1 MSGQGFRRPR
11 LVIGICLGV
20 TVVSCLAIAW
30 GALEMMRTG
39 DDGGLPGA
47 AVGLGIAPAVI
58 GLGMLFLAIKGARTV
73 TAAQRGDRVFARWT
87 VSPDE
92 LAAFAVNNEAR
103 DALGPEYNNDWSPPR
118 KVPPDGIE
126 VRFDPDGVLVG
137 DTYFGLVT
145 TGMFKFEGVQILP
158 ENPLSIEFGT
168 VTTTITKATTVH
180 VRTHRGVLRLPI
192 GRLGRDEAVKVLDH
206 YKRVDRRETIV
217 NAGFYRG
224 RIKFGLI
231 AAAFC
236 FVAAALGFAMEA
248 LDFGGDF
255 VPVLFA
261 VGGIVAGIGGLV
273 LALLAKAL
281 SNAQHRPR
289 A

>member
-58 GLGMLFLAIKGARTV
+58 GLGMLVLAMKGARTV
-73 TAAQRGDRVFARWT
+73 AAAQRGDRIFARWM
-87 VSPDE
+87 VSPEE
-92 LAAFAVNNEAR
+92 LAAFAANNKAR
-103 DALGPEYNNDWSPPR
+103 DALGPAYNNDWSPPR
-118 KVPPDGIE
+118 KIPPEGIE
-126 VRFDPDGVLVG
+126 IRFDPDGVLVG

-168 VTTTITKATTVH
+168 VATTFSSGTTVH
-180 VRTHRGVLRLPI
+180 VHTSRGVLRLPI

-206 YKRVDRRETIV
+206 YRRVDRRETIV
-217 NAGFYRG
+217 KPGFYRS
-224 RIKFGLI
+224 RIRIGLI
-231 AAAFC
+231 GAAVCFTAAAI
-236 FVAAALGFAMEA
+236 GFAMEA
-248 LDFGGDF
+248 LEIGGDI
-255 VPVLFA
+255 VPLVLA
-261 VGGIVAGIGGLV
+261 VAGIVAGIGGLV
-273 LALLAKAL
+273 LALLAKSL

-289 A
+289 G

>member
-20 TVVSCLAIAW
+20 TVVSSLAIAW

-58 GLGMLFLAIKGARTV
+58 GLGMLVLAMKGARTV
-73 TAAQRGDRVFARWT
+73 AAAQRGDRIFARWM
-87 VSPDE
+87 VSPEE
-92 LAAFAVNNEAR
+92 LAAFAANNKAR
-103 DALGPEYNNDWSPPR
+103 DALGPEYSNDWSPPR
-118 KVPPDGIE
+118 KIPPEGIE
-126 VRFDPDGVLVG
+126 IRFDPDGVLVG

-158 ENPLSIEFGT
+158 ENPLAIEFGT
-168 VTTTITKATTVH
+168 VATTFSNATTVH

-192 GRLGRDEAVKVLDH
+192 GRLGRDDAVKVLDH

-217 NAGFYRG
+217 NPGFYRS
-224 RIKFGLI
+224 RIRIGLI
-231 AAAFC
+231 GAAVCFSAAA
-236 FVAAALGFAMEA
+236 VGFAMEA
-248 LDFGGDF
+248 LDIGGDI
-255 VPVLFA
+255 VPLVLA
-261 VGGIVAGIGGLV
+261 VAGIVAGIGGLV
-273 LALLAKAL
+273 LALLAKSL
-281 SNAQHRPR
+281 SSAQHRPR
-289 A
+289 R

>member
-1 MSGQGFRRPR
+1 MKGQGFRRPR
-11 LVIGICLGV
+11 LVIAICAGV
-20 TVVSCLAIAW
+20 TAVSCLAIVW

-39 DDGGLPGA
+39 DDGGLPGT
-47 AVGLGIAPAVI
+47 AVGLGIAPAVL
-58 GLGMLFLAIKGARTV
+58 GLGMLFLAIRGARTV
-73 TAAQRGDRVFARWT
+73 AAAQRGDRVFARWT
-87 VSPDE
+87 VSSDE
-92 LAAFAVNNEAR
+92 LAAFAVNDKAR
-103 DALGPEYNNDWSPPR
+103 NALGIAYGNDWKPPR
-118 KVPPDGIE
+118 KVPAEGIE
-126 VRFDPDGVLVG
+126 IRFDPDGVLVG

-158 ENPLSIEFGT
+158 ENPLAIEFGT
-168 VTTTITKATTVH
+168 VATTFSSATTVH
-180 VRTHRGVLRLPI
+180 VHTHRGVLRLPV

-217 NAGFYRG
+217 NPGFYRG

-231 AAAFC
+231 AAAVC
-236 FVAAALGFAMEA
+236 FVTAALGFAMEA
-248 LDFGGDF
+248 LEIGGDF
-255 VPVLFA
+255 MPVLLA

-281 SNAQHRPR
+281 SSAQHRPR

>member
-1 MSGQGFRRPR
+1 MNRGFNKPR
-11 LVIGICLGV
+11 LFIFICLAV

-58 GLGMLFLAIKGARTV
+58 GLGMLFLAIKGARTMA
-73 TAAQRGDRVFARWT
+73 AAQRGDRVFARWM
-87 VSPDE
+87 VSPEE
-92 LAAFAVNNEAR
+92 LAAFVENNKAR
-103 DALGPEYNNDWSPPR
+103 DVLGPEYSNDWSPPR
-118 KVPPDGIE
+118 KIPPEGIE
-126 VRFDPDGVLVG
+126 IKFDPDGVLVG

-158 ENPLSIEFGT
+158 ENPLAIEFGT
-168 VTTTITKATTVH
+168 VATTITNATTIH
-180 VRTHRGVLRLPI
+180 VRTSRGVLRLPI

-217 NAGFYRG
+217 NPGFYRG

-231 AAAFC
+231 AAAVC

-248 LDFGGDF
+248 LEIGGDL
-255 VPVLFA
+255 VPLLLA
-261 VGGIVAGIGGLV
+261 VIGIVAGIGGLA
-273 LALLAKAL
+273 LALIAWFL

>member
-20 TVVSCLAIAW
+20 TVVSSLAIAW

-58 GLGMLFLAIKGARTV
+58 GLGMLVLAMKGARTV
-73 TAAQRGDRVFARWT
+73 AAAQRGDRIFARWM
-87 VSPDE
+87 VSPEE
-92 LAAFAVNNEAR
+92 LAAFAANNKAR
-103 DALGPEYNNDWSPPR
+103 DALGPEYSNDWSPPR
-118 KVPPDGIE
+118 KIPPEGIE
-126 VRFDPDGVLVG
+126 IRFDPDGVLVG

-158 ENPLSIEFGT
+158 ENPLAIEFGT
-168 VTTTITKATTVH
+168 VATTFSNATTVH

-217 NAGFYRG
+217 NPGFYRS
-224 RIKFGLI
+224 RIRIGLI
-231 AAAFC
+231 GAAVCFSAAA
-236 FVAAALGFAMEA
+236 VGFAMEA
-248 LDFGGDF
+248 LDIGGDI
-255 VPVLFA
+255 VPLVLA
-261 VGGIVAGIGGLV
+261 VAGIVAGIGGLV
-273 LALLAKAL
+273 LALLAKSL
-281 SNAQHRPR
+281 SSAQHRPR
-289 A
+289 R